1 MLHNDGGK
9 TMGELIGSI
18 DRIEQQIDIDAP
30 AQRVWELIST
40 PGWWINDGAITE
52 HRVEQ
57 RESHVV
63 VHDPVHGEF
72 VLRIEALDSP
82 RYAAYRWFSEASATA
97 PADSTLDASASTL
110 VEFWIE
116 AHDDGGV
123 TLRVAE
129 SGFEG
134 LDRTAEERR
143 KMFDENTEGWTIELA
158 AARSHLTGDR

>member
-1 MLHNDGGK
+1 
-9 TMGELIGSI
+9 MGELIGSI
-18 DRIEQQIDIDAP
+18 DRIEQQIDIDAS

-40 PGWWINDGAITE
+40 PGWWINDGAIVE

-72 VLRIEALDSP
+72 VLRIEALEPP
-82 RYAAYRWFSEASATA
+82 RYAAYRWFSEASAAT
-97 PADSTLDASASTL
+97 PADSALDGSASTL

-116 AHDDGGV
+116 EHDDGGV

-158 AARSHLTGDR
+158 AARAHLTGDR

>member
-1 MLHNDGGK
+1 MN
-9 TMGELIGSI
+9 ELIGSL
-18 DRIEQQIDIDAP
+18 DRIEQQIDIDAT

-40 PGWWINDGAITE
+40 PGWWINDGEIVE
-52 HRVEQ
+52 HRLEQ
-57 RESHVV
+57 RDSHVV

-72 VLRIEALDSP
+72 VLRVEALETP
-82 RYAAYRWFSEASATA
+82 RYAAYRWFSGPPATA
-97 PADSTLDASASTL
+97 HADATLDAASSTL

-116 AHDDGGV
+116 EHDRGGV

-143 KMFDENTEGWTIELA
+143 KMFDDNTEGWTLELA
-158 AARSHLTGDR
+158 AARSLVTGAR

>member
-1 MLHNDGGK
+1 MLHNNGGK
-9 TMGELIGSI
+9 TMGELTGSI
-18 DRIEQQIDIDAP
+18 DRIEQQIDIEAT

-40 PGWWINDGAITE
+40 PGWWINDGAIIE
-52 HRVEQ
+52 HRVDQ

-72 VLRIEALDSP
+72 VLRIEALESP
-82 RYAAYRWFSEASATA
+82 RYAAYRWFS
-97 PADSTLDASASTL
+97 DASAAAYGDPALDGSSTL

-116 AHDDGGV
+116 ERDGGGV

-158 AARSHLTGDR
+158 AARVHLTGA

>member
-1 MLHNDGGK
+1 MTD
-9 TMGELIGSI
+9 LIGSI
-18 DRIEQQIDIDAP
+18 DRIERKIDIDAT

-40 PGWWINDGAITE
+40 PGWWINGGEIIE
-52 HRVEQ
+52 HRIEE
-57 RESHVV
+57 RDAHVV

-72 VLRIEALDSP
+72 VLRVEALEPP
-82 RYAAYRWFSEASATA
+82 RYAAYRWFSEASAA
-97 PADSTLDASASTL
+97 ENEDPAALEAGSSTL

-116 AHDDGGV
+116 EQERGGV

-129 SGFEG
+129 SGFDG

-158 AARSHLTGDR
+158 AARSHLKGDR